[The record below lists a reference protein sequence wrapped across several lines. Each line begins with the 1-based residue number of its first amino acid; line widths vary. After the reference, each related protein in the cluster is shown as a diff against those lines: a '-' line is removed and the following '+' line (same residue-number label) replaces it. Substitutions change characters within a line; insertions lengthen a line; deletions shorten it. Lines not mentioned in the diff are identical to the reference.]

1 MTSNPITYP
10 ESAYRIEI
18 VPETLKD
25 GRLIYVAWH
34 PEIRRV
40 RSQGDTPEE
49 ARENLSDAFDLFVEH
64 CKEHGFDMPTPQQTG
79 VKEIIW
85 RSFNTNPAQGI
96 GLMSQPLPS
105 MRISQPG
112 IEPDVTAYKIK
123 N

>member
-1 MTSNPITYP
+1 MTTNPATYP

-49 ARENLSDAFDLFVEH
+49 ARENLSDAFKLFVEH
-64 CKEHGFDMPTPQQTG
+64 CEEHGFDMPTPQQSG

-85 RSFNTNPAQGI
+85 RSFNTNPAQAS
-96 GLMSQPLPS
+96 GLTSRPLPS

-112 IEPDVTAYKIK
+112 IDPDMAAYKIK
-123 N
+123 G